1 VIYMVMDYATFLAAG
16 ERMIVDGIVDTSK
29 DASGGIVA
37 VKFNLV
43 RGRGGE
49 LLNIDQGVI

>member
-1 VIYMVMDYATFLAAG
+1 MVMDYATFLAAG